1 MTRKRIA
8 WLAIFATVVLLIV
21 LKYLHVGVIHYNWF
35 LSILLAW
42 TAMLIVVFKKLETP
56 KHFQKQRS
64 ENGGG

>member
-42 TAMLIVVFKKLETP
+42 TAIDCGV
-56 KHFQKQRS
+56 
-64 ENGGG
+64 

>member
-21 LKYLHVGVIHYNWF
+21 VKYLHVGVIHYNWF

-42 TAMLIVVFKKLETP
+42 TMGLIVVFKKLETP

-64 ENGGG
+64 KNGGG

>member
-35 LSILLAW
+35 LTILFAW
-42 TAMLIVVFKKLETP
+42 TMGLIVVFRKLGNSDAEP
-56 KHFQKQRS
+56 S
-64 ENGGG
+64 